1 MRLTNVVVQGKLDHT
16 VDLQTLAN
24 ALTNVR
30 YDPLRFSGLL
40 LHHRKIGG
48 HCKVFASG
56 AIQCNGKCTSFQ
68 EGIKR
73 FRCYARLLQRKGF
86 CNCLEDVN
94 IITASACH
102 RFDEIVRLQ
111 NIPFYYT
118 YNPEVFPAIMFKRG
132 GIHFTLHFSG
142 AFLITGI
149 KCSKDINEVIYP
161 VILELGISL

>member
-1 MRLTNVVVQGKLDHT
+1 MRLTNVVVQGKFDHT

-40 LHHRKIGG
+40 WH
-48 HCKVFASG
+48 
-56 AIQCNGKCTSFQ
+56 QCTSFQ

-73 FRCYARLLQRKGF
+73 LRCYARLLQRKGF
-86 CNCLEDVN
+86 RNCLEDVN

-111 NIPFYYT
+111 NIPFDYT

-142 AFLITGI
+142 ALLITGI

-161 VILELGISL
+161 VILELAISL